1 MGFVANLIVNKPLI
15 DDFFSFREEARLLE
29 EAAGQP
35 WKVLIYGQRYVIN
48 SVENTTLPCY
58 LRY

>member
-1 MGFVANLIVNKPLI
+1 MGFVANLIVKKPLI

-35 WKVLIYGQRYVIN
+35 
-48 SVENTTLPCY
+48 
-58 LRY
+58 